1 MQRILEPELMDD
13 SWQAE
18 AYACADFSTPNAAF
32 LQHFSDRFPGFDS
45 GSIVDLGCGPGDIA
59 LRFAHRYPRCEV
71 IGIDG
76 AGAMLALA
84 KQALDREPGLAARVQ
99 FRKAMLP
106 LESFQRQDA
115 VVSNSLLHHLPDPA
129 ALWTTVLAAGK
140 PGAAVLVMDLARPR
154 DAAAAHGIV
163 ACHAGA
169 EPEVLREDFFNS
181 LLAAFDP
188 AEVEEQLCAAGLDML
203 RLAVVSDRHWLVS
216 GQLPA

>member
-1 MQRILEPELMDD
+1 MIPGKRRLMRARISARPMQHSFNIFRTD
-13 SWQAE
+13 SP
-18 AYACADFSTPNAAF
+18 DSIP
-32 LQHFSDRFPGFDS
+32 DRS
-45 GSIVDLGCGPGDIA
+45 SISVA
-59 LRFAHRYPRCEV
+59 VRATS
-71 IGIDG
+71 
-76 AGAMLALA
+76 
-84 KQALDREPGLAARVQ
+84 DREPGLAARVQ
-99 FRKAMLP
+99 FRKSMLP
-106 LESFQRQDA
+106 LESFQPQDA

-129 ALWTTVLAAGK
+129 ALWTTVLAMGK

-169 EPEVLREDFFNS
+169 EPEVLRENFFNS

-216 GQLPA
+216 GRLPA